1 MASRRIL
8 SSLLKSSAVRRSPI
22 GTPRIS
28 PTTARAASPHG
39 YLLNRVAEYATSAA
53 AAPAASAPAPP
64 AAKDAVKGGK
74 ITDEFTGAGSI
85 GQVCQVIG
93 AVVDV
98 RFDEGLPPILT
109 ALEVQGF
116 SIRLVLEVA
125 QHLGENMVRTIAMDG
140 TEGLVRGQKVLNTG
154 SPITVPV
161 GRATLGRIINVIGEP
176 IDHRGDIKTDHYLP
190 IHREAPAFVEQ
201 ATEQQIL
208 VTGIKVVDLLAP
220 YQRGGKIGLF
230 GGAGVGKTVLIMEL
244 INNVAKAHGG
254 FSVFAGVG
262 ERTREGND
270 LYREMIES
278 GVIKLGEKQSDS
290 KCALVYGQMNE
301 PPGARARVGLTGLTV
316 AEHFRDAEGQ
326 DVLLFIDNIF
336 RFTQANSEVS
346 ALLGRIPSAVGYQP
360 TLATDLGGLQE
371 RITTTKKGSIT
382 SVQAIYVP
390 ADDLT
395 DPAPA
400 TTFAHLDATT
410 VLSRQISEL
419 GIYPAVDPLDSTS
432 RMLSPH
438 ILGEDHYNTAR
449 GVQKVLQNYKNLQD
463 IIAILGMDE
472 LSEDDKL
479 TVARAR
485 KIQRFLSQPF
495 HVAEVFTGA
504 PGKYV
509 ELKESIASFQ
519 GVLDGKFDDLSE
531 QAFYMVGGIEE
542 VIAKAEKIAKENA

>member
-1 MASRRIL
+1 MSSRKLL
-8 SSLLKSSAVRRSPI
+8 STLIRTSLRRTVATTKTAVPRSPLTRSTGYLLSRVAHYSTSSAV
-22 GTPRIS
+22 
-28 PTTARAASPHG
+28 
-39 YLLNRVAEYATSAA
+39 
-53 AAPAASAPAPP
+53 APSAPPKP
-64 AAKDAVKGGK
+64 ATQSVSGK
-74 ITDEFTGAGSI
+74 ITDEFTGKGAI
-85 GQVCQVIG
+85 GKVCQVIG

-98 RFDEGLPPILT
+98 RFDDGLPPILT
-109 ALEVQGF
+109 ALEVLDN

-125 QHLGENMVRTIAMDG
+125 QHLGENMVA
-140 TEGLVRGQKVLNTG
+140 
-154 SPITVPV
+154 V
-161 GRATLGRIINVIGEP
+161 GRATLGRIMNVIGEP
-176 IDHRGDIKTDHYLP
+176 IDERGEIKTDHFLP

-270 LYREMIES
+270 LYREMMES
-278 GVIKLGEKQSDS
+278 GVIKLGDQQSES

-438 ILGEDHYNTAR
+438 ILGEEHYNTAR
-449 GVQKVLQNYKNLQD
+449 GVQKVLQDYKNLQD

-509 ELKESIASFQ
+509 ELKESITSFQ
-519 GVLDGKFDDLSE
+519 GVLDGKYDDLSE
-531 QAFYMVGGIEE
+531 QSFYMVGGIEE
-542 VIAKAEKIAKENA
+542 VIAKAEKIAKDSAA